1 MKLLSLIF
9 ISSFLN
15 SLETVYI
22 PGFSRG
28 VKSVE
33 LCNLRLSRSF
43 FIFNS
48 YFNISL
54 LEAWD
59 LRKFCVFFRSN
70 PGTELVGFFRVLI
83 ARIFLNS
90 CVFYF
95 LTFLSFTFSA
105 YMFGWECRNSLIW
118 RVSWSLS
125 WTAPGVWYRIW
136 FCPFC
141 EIFVCG
147 WVLR

>member
-1 MKLLSLIF
+1 MFLYPSPSILLSFCIFCMKLLSLIL

-33 LCNLRLSRSF
+33 LCSLRLSRSF
-43 FIFNS
+43 LIFSS

-54 LEAWD
+54 LEACD
-59 LRKFCVFFRSN
+59 LRRFCVFRRSN
-70 PGTELVGFFRVLI
+70 PGTEFVGFFLVLI
-83 ARIFLNS
+83 AKIFLNS

-105 YMFGWECRNSLIW
+105 YRFG
-118 RVSWSLS
+118 
-125 WTAPGVWYRIW
+125 
-136 FCPFC
+136 
-141 EIFVCG
+141 
-147 WVLR
+147 